1 MGLVASESLEAIR
14 SKLDI
19 VELVSDYVPSLQ
31 RSGKGL
37 KGLCPFHEERTPSFI
52 VSPERQTFHCFG
64 CGEGGDVFSFL
75 MKIEK
80 LGFTESVEK
89 LAERAGVAISSGEK
103 NDPHYKERVELK
115 AALDFAA
122 GFYHEQLLRSP
133 AAEKARRY
141 LAGRQVSDASI
152 ARFKIGYVPS
162 SSAFLDAAKK
172 NGFSENRLIESG
184 LALRLSRGV
193 RPAFFGRILFPIR
206 DNKGA
211 TIGFGGRAL
220 EAEAQPKYLNSSE
233 SPLFSK
239 SRVLYGIFEGLS
251 AVREKREIC
260 LMEGYLDVIAA
271 HQHGLE
277 TACAPLGTA
286 LTAEHA
292 RLAKRYGA
300 SVIIAFDPD
309 RAGMEAALRSADILL
324 SSGVDVRIAN
334 IPDGQ
339 DPDEFLNEK
348 GPAAFRT
355 FLDRALDPAAYKTE
369 ILIAKQ
375 KLPLSAEAKAEI
387 ARQVFDV
394 IARSADEVVKS
405 EWLRGLSQRLRIP
418 EESLRLEFTKRVSK
432 KNSGW
437 GNSASR
443 SSSVSAGTA
452 PAKTPPSA
460 FERQILC
467 LMIKNPALASL
478 ADDGHFQSQD
488 ARAVWK
494 ALSSLDISNP
504 GLPSRFIENAG
515 AALALACELLM
526 IAESLEEGEPQQE
539 LEHVFG
545 KKRLEAR
552 LRDLE
557 GRIHLS
563 PGDVHPELRE
573 EYQKVVSELKG
584 SR

>member
-1 MGLVASESLEAIR
+1 VGLVAADSLEAIR

-19 VELVSDYVPSLQ
+19 VELVSDYVSNLQ
-31 RSGKGL
+31 NSGKGL

-80 LGFTESVEK
+80 LGFIEAVEK
-89 LAERAGVAISSGEK
+89 LAERAGVSISSGEK
-103 NDPHYKERVELK
+103 NDPKYKERSDLK

-122 GFYHEQLLRSP
+122 AFYHEQLLRSP

-141 LAGRQVSDASI
+141 LLGRQVSDASVS
-152 ARFKIGYVPS
+152 RFRIGYVPS
-162 SSAFLDAAKK
+162 SNAFLDAAKK
-172 NGFSENRLIESG
+172 KGFSESRLIDSG
-184 LALRLSRGV
+184 LAVRLSGGV
-193 RPAFFGRILFPIR
+193 RPSFFGRILFPIR

-211 TIGFGGRAL
+211 TVGFGGRAL
-220 EAEAQPKYLNSSE
+220 EAEAQPKYLNSAE

-239 SRVLYGIFEGLS
+239 SRVLYGIYEGLS
-251 AVREKREIC
+251 AIREKREIC

-286 LTAEHA
+286 LTADHA

-300 SVIIAFDPD
+300 SVVIAFDPD
-309 RAGMEAALRSADILL
+309 RAGIDAALRSADILL
-324 SSGVDVRIAN
+324 SCGVDARIAS
-334 IPDGQ
+334 IPDGK
-339 DPDEFLNEK
+339 DPDEFFNEK
-348 GPAAFRT
+348 GPAAFRLL
-355 FLDRALDPAAYKTE
+355 LDQALDPAAFKTE

-375 KLPLSAEAKAEI
+375 KTPLSPELKSEI
-387 ARQVFDV
+387 ARQIFEV
-394 IARSADEVVKS
+394 ISRSSDEVVKS
-405 EWLRGLSQRLRIP
+405 EWSRGLSQRLRIP
-418 EESLRLEFTKRVSK
+418 EEPLRLEFAKQATK
-432 KNSGW
+432 KNYAQ
-437 GNSASR
+437 GNRLSP
-443 SSSVSAGTA
+443 VSTEVV
-452 PAKTPPSA
+452 PSKNPPTA

-478 ADDGHFQSQD
+478 ANEGNFQSRD
-488 ARAVWK
+488 ARTVWK
-494 ALSSLDISNP
+494 ALAFLDATLP
-504 GLPSRFIENAG
+504 GWPSRLLENAG
-515 AALALACELLM
+515 DARPLASELLM
-526 IAESLEEGEPQQE
+526 IAESIEEGEPQQE

-552 LRDLE
+552 LQDLE

-573 EYQKVVSELKG
+573 EYQKVVCELKG
-584 SR
+584 SRG